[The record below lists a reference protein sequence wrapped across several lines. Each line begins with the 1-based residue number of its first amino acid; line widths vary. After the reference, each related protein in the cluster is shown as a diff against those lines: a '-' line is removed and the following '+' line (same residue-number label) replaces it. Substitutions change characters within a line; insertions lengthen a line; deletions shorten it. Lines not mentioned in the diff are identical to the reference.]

1 MLSLYYVL
9 YKYLIN
15 KEKKKMKKFGKE
27 KRIEEGKKK
36 EVSRGKLWKVF

>member
-15 KEKKKMKKFGKE
+15 KEKKKNEEVREGE
-27 KRIEEGKKK
+27 KDR
-36 EVSRGKLWKVF
+36 RR